1 MFRTKTDGPSI
12 SFAGF
17 WEIIASETKIGVMY
31 PQFSEGEL
39 AVRDQ
44 FKCAIKHCLCFCLI
58 AGLLFPN
65 CVIEPK
71 IDVPSPEAFLFS
83 GGQLTHCSFID
94 FSNPIMISK
103 GFFKEGQIDPSLIV
117 QRIFGKQI
125 FVMTT
130 SFTKNN
136 FINLSR
142 CAMFFLEAEV

>member
-1 MFRTKTDGPSI
+1 LFGTHTDGPSI

-17 WEIIASETKIGVMY
+17 WEIIASETKISVMD
-31 PQFSEGEL
+31 PQFSESEL

-44 FKCAIKHCLCFCLI
+44 FECAIKHCLCFGLI
-58 AGLLFPN
+58 ARLFFPN

-83 GGQLTHCSFID
+83 RRQLTHCSFID
-94 FSNPIMISK
+94 FSNPIIISK

-117 QRIFGKQI
+117 QGIFGKQI

-130 SFTKNN
+130 SFTEHN